1 MTNYREV
8 LRLQTLGLNHS
19 QIAASAELSR
29 PTVIKILRL
38 ARAKG
43 LDWRAV
49 EELSDR
55 ELGERLY
62 PKEASEIWL
71 QGARLHMGT
80 PRVSQARRDAATIMV
95 RVLRKV

>member
-1 MTNYREV
+1 MTNYREA
-8 LRLQTLGLNHS
+8 LRLQNLIRNHS
-19 QIAASAELSR
+19 QIAASAGMSR

-49 EELSDR
+49 EELSDQ

-62 PKEASEIWL
+62 PNLSS
-71 QGARLHMGT
+71 RN
-80 PRVSQARRDAATIMV
+80 V
-95 RVLRKV
+95 